1 MDMALKKPQNNNN
14 KNSKLCIE
22 TQKTP
27 IPKAIFR
34 KKNKTGGI
42 TIPDFKLHYKATVI
56 KIVWVQA
63 QKQTCRS
70 MEPNKESRNKSMHLY
85 GKFYNKGGKNKQWG
99 KDSLYNK

>member
-1 MDMALKKPQNNNN
+1 MLLWLWCRPVVTAPIQPLAWELPYAMDMALKKPQNNNN

-56 KIVWVQA
+56 KIV
-63 QKQTCRS
+63 
-70 MEPNKESRNKSMHLY
+70 
-85 GKFYNKGGKNKQWG
+85 
-99 KDSLYNK
+99 